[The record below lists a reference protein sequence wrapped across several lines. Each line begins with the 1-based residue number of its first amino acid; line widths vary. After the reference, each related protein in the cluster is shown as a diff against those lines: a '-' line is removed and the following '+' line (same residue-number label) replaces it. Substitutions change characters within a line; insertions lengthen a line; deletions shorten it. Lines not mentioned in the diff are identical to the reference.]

1 MRWGSPL
8 AVSISGTGLMAFAD
22 APPEPPERLVYL
34 ALGASD
40 AAGIGPSR
48 SSHRQ
53 IADRFLDVIL
63 PALNLAP
70 TV

>member
-1 MRWGSPL
+1 
-8 AVSISGTGLMAFAD
+8 MAFAD

-48 SSHRQ
+48 SGHRQ